1 MGLCFPTLAQNDE
14 LCDDINIRGFR
25 DWYPGMGELQNNFKK
40 RPDLLT
46 IAISEAI
53 FSAQVYSFWRF
64 FCLYVKGVDDERH

>member
-25 DWYPGMGELQNNFKK
+25 DWYPGMGKLQNNFKK

-46 IAISEAI
+46 IAISEVI
-53 FSAQVYSFWRF
+53 FSAQVYSF
-64 FCLYVKGVDDERH
+64 